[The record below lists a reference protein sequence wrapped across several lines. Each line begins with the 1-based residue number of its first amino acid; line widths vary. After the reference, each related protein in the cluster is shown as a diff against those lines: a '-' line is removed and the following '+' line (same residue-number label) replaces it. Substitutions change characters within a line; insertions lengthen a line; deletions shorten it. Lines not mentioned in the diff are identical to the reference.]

1 MATQVRI
8 ARRSSVLLFEKY
20 VAQKRHG
27 SFMSHFCFLPCDQ
40 GGNWAPALLQKRAL
54 THFAT

>member
-27 SFMSHFCFLPCDQ
+27 SFYEPFLFST
-40 GGNWAPALLQKRAL
+40 L
-54 THFAT
+54 